1 MTLLN
6 VDHLTVR
13 FGERTA
19 VNDVSFSLTS
29 GRKLGI
35 VGESGSGKTLTA
47 LATIGL
53 LPDSASMSGEVR
65 LDGTPLPLGDDRQM
79 SAIRGGT
86 IAMVF
91 QEPLT
96 ALNPLMPIWRQI
108 AIPLRMHHGV
118 SRSTAHTRSLEW
130 CDRVGL
136 PQRVANAYPH
146 QLSGGQRQR
155 VGIAIA
161 LSCNP
166 RLLIADEPTSALD
179 VTVQREI
186 LDLVLRLTE
195 ESSTALLFISH
206 DLAVVNEVTD
216 EVIVMHH
223 GKIVERG
230 ATRDVFAH
238 PRAEY
243 TQRLVSSARKSTEV
257 LANLVRKTS

>member
-1 MTLLN
+1 MSLLA
-6 VDHLTVR
+6 VEHLTIG
-13 FGERTA
+13 FGERT
-19 VNDVSFSLTS
+19 VVDDVSFSLRA
-29 GRKLGI
+29 GQRLGL

-53 LPDSASMSGEVR
+53 LPDNATIRGQVN
-65 LDGTPLPLGDDRQM
+65 LDGEPLPLDRDREM
-79 SAIRGGT
+79 SKIRGGT

-96 ALNPLMPIWRQI
+96 SLNPLMPVWRQI
-108 AIPLRMHHGV
+108 ALPLRLHHEI
-118 SRSTAHTRSLEW
+118 SRSEARMQSLEW

-136 PQRVANAYPH
+136 PQRAANSFPH

-186 LDLVLRLTE
+186 LDLILRLTR
-195 ESSTALLFISH
+195 ESDTALLFISH
-206 DLAVVNEVTD
+206 DLAVVNEITD
-216 EVIVMHH
+216 EVLVMH
-223 GKIVERG
+223 GGSVVERG
-230 ATRDVFAH
+230 TTHQVFRH
-238 PRAEY
+238 PQADY
-243 TQRLVSSARKSTEV
+243 TKRLVTSARKSADL
-257 LANLVRKTS
+257 LAKLVRKSS

>member
-1 MTLLN
+1 MTLLS
-6 VDHLTVR
+6 VDHLSVSFGGRTV
-13 FGERTA
+13 
-19 VNDVSFSLTS
+19 VNDVSLSLAR
-29 GRKLGI
+29 GCKLGI

-53 LPDSASMSGEVR
+53 LPDSATMIGEVR
-65 LDGTPLPLGDDRQM
+65 LDGTPLPHGDDRLM
-79 SAIRGGT
+79 SNIRGGT

-108 AIPLRMHHGV
+108 AIPLRMHHGIT
-118 SRSTAHTRSLEW
+118 RSEARTRSLEW

-186 LDLVLRLTE
+186 LDLILQLTE
-195 ESSTALLFISH
+195 ETNTALLFISH

-216 EVIVMHH
+216 EVLVMHH

-243 TQRLVSSARKSTEV
+243 TQRLVTSARNSTEV
-257 LANLVRKTS
+257 LVNLVRKSS